1 MFGVLCVG
9 GGKAGF
15 VCMRAGR
22 GEVLG
27 EVGGRIKFLGTRFTH
42 KMNLQLST
50 NAYNKNDN
58 TLSHGYRQLL

>member
-1 MFGVLCVG
+1 MFGVVCVG

-27 EVGGRIKFLGTRFTH
+27 EVGGRIKFFGHVLCI
-42 KMNLQLST
+42 K
-50 NAYNKNDN
+50 
-58 TLSHGYRQLL
+58 